1 MTAEQGRQ
9 TIAGWVRAGLPYRT
23 WTVRE
28 TTFVLYEEYVELLY
42 NSGLIDGKGNL
53 REFLR
58 LCGDEGRLG
67 ALDRETMG
75 QGSRVEVQDTPPL
88 RGR

>member
-1 MTAEQGRQ
+1 MTAEQRRQ
-9 TIAGWVRAGLPYRT
+9 TIAGWVRAGLPYKT

-28 TTFVLYEEYVELLY
+28 TTLVLYEELVEKLY
-42 NSGLIDGKGNL
+42 SAGLKDDL
-53 REFLR
+53 RAFLR

-75 QGSRVEVQDTPPL
+75 QGSRVEVQPTPEL